1 MGNVTHSNKY
11 CIESAGARSVHAL
24 SFSELFPISHLAG
37 ARSFRSSRAL
47 LSPMNFFRNLKLA
60 NKLLVSFVL
69 ILLISAVSGLYGLVQ
84 MERVNA
90 TATDLARQWLP
101 AARNLQDMRYQ
112 LQRYRSQTMQHV
124 MAQRSEEMAVYDKSM
139 PKLWDELLQNL
150 QSYTKYVR
158 TDKERALLVEIGE
171 ELKAYAVQT
180 AKVVDLSHQ
189 LLNDD
194 ASEILRGEALR
205 ISRGINTRLEALS
218 EINHQATE
226 ETNQAGD
233 DLYAAARWWVMALLL
248 GSIVI
253 GVVLAVLIARSISR
267 PLQSAVQLA
276 QSVAAGDLSASI
288 TVQSRD
294 EVGQLLQALKEMNTS
309 LQRIVGQVRQGTDSI
324 ASASSQI
331 ASGNQDLSSR
341 TEEQASSLE
350 QTAAS
355 MEELTSTVQQNAG
368 NAQQANQM
376 ASAASQVAVRG
387 GATVAQV
394 VQTMSAINESSRK
407 IVDIIGVIDSIAFQ
421 TNILALNAAVEAARA
436 GDQGRGFAV
445 VASEVRTL
453 AQRSA
458 EAAKQIKQLID
469 DSVSKVQEGS
479 SQVDEA
485 GKTMDEIVMSVR
497 RVTDIMGEISVASHQ
512 QTSGIEQ
519 VSQAVAQMDQ
529 MTQQNAAL
537 VEESAAATEA
547 LRAQAAALAETV
559 SFFKLGQVSAA
570 GMSSPALAPARAAM
584 PQAVTKAA
592 LATKPLATM
601 ANKPVAQ
608 VPTAKPKSIAKP
620 APASAPAAA
629 GDGDWETF

>member
-1 MGNVTHSNKY
+1 
-11 CIESAGARSVHAL
+11 
-24 SFSELFPISHLAG
+24 
-37 ARSFRSSRAL
+37 
-47 LSPMNFFRNLKLA
+47 MNFFRNLKLA

-124 MAQRSEEMAVYDKSM
+124 MAQSSEEMAVYDKSM
-139 PKLWDELLQNL
+139 PKLWDELVQNQ
-150 QSYTKYVR
+150 QSYAKYVK
-158 TDKERALLVEIGE
+158 TDKERALLAEIGE

-189 LLNDD
+189 LLNDE
-194 ASEILRGEALR
+194 ASEILRGESLK
-205 ISRGINTRLEALS
+205 ISRGISTRLDALS

-253 GVVLAVLIARSISR
+253 GVALAVLIARSISR

-288 TVQSRD
+288 TVQSQD
-294 EVGQLLQALKEMNTS
+294 EVGQLLQALKDMNTS

-355 MEELTSTVQQNAG
+355 M
-368 NAQQANQM
+368 
-376 ASAASQVAVRG
+376 
-387 GATVAQV
+387 
-394 VQTMSAINESSRK
+394 
-407 IVDIIGVIDSIAFQ
+407 
-421 TNILALNAAVEAARA
+421 
-436 GDQGRGFAV
+436 
-445 VASEVRTL
+445 
-453 AQRSA
+453 
-458 EAAKQIKQLID
+458 
-469 DSVSKVQEGS
+469 
-479 SQVDEA
+479 
-485 GKTMDEIVMSVR
+485 DEIVMSVR

-519 VSQAVAQMDQ
+519 VTQAVTQMDQ

-537 VEESAAATEA
+537 VEEAAAATDA
-547 LRAQAAALAETV
+547 LRSQAAALAETV
-559 SFFKLGQVSAA
+559 SFFKLGAQSGLQAT
-570 GMSSPALAPARAAM
+570 PALAPA
-584 PQAVTKAA
+584 A
-592 LATKPLATM
+592 LK
-601 ANKPVAQ
+601 
-608 VPTAKPKSIAKP
+608 
-620 APASAPAAA
+620 SAPARAA
-629 GDGDWETF
+629 IKAAAPLKAPSAALKRPAMSVGSKPPVLSPAKSAAAPQPQKAATADDGEWESF

>member
-1 MGNVTHSNKY
+1 MTF
-11 CIESAGARSVHAL
+11 L
-24 SFSELFPISHLAG
+24 
-37 ARSFRSSRAL
+37 
-47 LSPMNFFRNLKLA
+47 RNLKLA
-60 NKLLVSFVL
+60 NKLLASFVL

-84 MERVNA
+84 IDRVNA
-90 TATDLARQWLP
+90 TATDLAHHWMP
-101 AARNLQDMRYQ
+101 AARSLLDMRYQ

-124 MAQRSEEMAVYDKSM
+124 MTNSMEEMAVYDKSM
-139 PKLWDELLQNL
+139 PKLWDELLKNQ
-150 QSYTKYVR
+150 QQYAQYVQ
-158 TDKERALLVEIGE
+158 TDKERELLADIGKN
-171 ELKAYAVQT
+171 LQLYAEQT
-180 AKVVDLSHQ
+180 AKVVDLSHR
-189 LLNDD
+189 LLNDE
-194 ASEILRGEALR
+194 AAEILRGDALK
-205 ISRGINTRLEALS
+205 ISRAINNSLDGLT
-218 EINHQATE
+218 EINAKSIE
-226 ETNQAGD
+226 DTNQAGD
-233 DLYAAARWWVMALLL
+233 DLYGASRWWISALLL
-248 GSIVI
+248 GSILV
-253 GVVLAVLIARSISR
+253 GVLLAVLIARSISR

-276 QSVAAGDLSASI
+276 QSVAEGDLSGKIEVHS
-288 TVQSRD
+288 SD
-294 EVGQLLQALKEMNTS
+294 EVGQLLQALKAMNTS

-324 ASASSQI
+324 ATASSQI

-341 TEEQASSLE
+341 TEEQASALE

-368 NAQQANQM
+368 NAQQANQL

-479 SQVDEA
+479 HQVDEA
-485 GKTMDEIVMSVR
+485 GQTMDEIVMSVR

-519 VSQAVAQMDQ
+519 VTQAVTQMDQ

-537 VEESAAATEA
+537 VEEAAAATDA
-547 LRAQAAALAETV
+547 LRGQAAALAETV
-559 SFFKLGQVSAA
+559 SFFKLGQVSAV

-584 PQAVTKAA
+584 PQAATKAG

-601 ANKPVAQ
+601 ANKPAVQA
-608 VPTAKPKSIAKP
+608 PAAKPKSIAEP
-620 APASAPAAA
+620 APVSAPVSA

>member
-1 MGNVTHSNKY
+1 MT
-11 CIESAGARSVHAL
+11 
-24 SFSELFPISHLAG
+24 
-37 ARSFRSSRAL
+37 
-47 LSPMNFFRNLKLA
+47 FFRNLKLA
-60 NKLLVSFVL
+60 HKLLASFVL
-69 ILLISAVSGLYGLVQ
+69 VLLLSAVSGLYGLVQ
-84 MERVNA
+84 IDRVNN
-90 TATDLARQWLP
+90 TATDLAHHWLP
-101 AARNLQDMRYQ
+101 AARTLQDMRYQ

-124 MAQRSEEMAVYDKSM
+124 MANSTQEMAVYDKSM
-139 PKLWDELLQNL
+139 PKLWAELLQNH
-150 QSYTKYVR
+150 QSYAQYAQSEQ
-158 TDKERALLVEIGE
+158 ERALLADIDKDFK
-171 ELKAYAVQT
+171 LYAMQT
-180 AKVVDLSHQ
+180 AKVVELSHQ
-189 LLNDD
+189 LLNDE
-194 ASEILRGEALR
+194 ASELLRGESLK
-205 ISRGINTRLEALS
+205 ISRGINTKLEALT
-218 EINHQATE
+218 EINAKATE

-233 DLYAAARWWVMALLL
+233 DLYASASWWIMALLL
-248 GSIVI
+248 GSIMI

-276 QSVAAGDLSASI
+276 QSVAAGDLSGRI
-288 TVQSRD
+288 TVQSTD
-294 EVGQLLQALKEMNTS
+294 EVGQLLQALKDMNTS

-368 NAQQANQM
+368 NAQQANQL

-387 GATVAQV
+387 GSTVAQV

-469 DSVSKVQEGS
+469 DSVAKVQEGS

-485 GKTMDEIVMSVR
+485 GKTMEEIVMSVR

-512 QTSGIEQ
+512 QSSGIEQ
-519 VSQAVAQMDQ
+519 VTQAVTQMDQ

-537 VEESAAATEA
+537 VEEAAAATDA
-547 LRAQAAALAETV
+547 LRAQAAGLAETV
-559 SFFKLGQVSAA
+559 SFFKLGQGSAA
-570 GMSSPALAPARAAM
+570 VLGAPSLAPALAPTRVSAGALAKTPPKVSVASPSLPAAGLASK
-584 PQAVTKAA
+584 AVACAATRPTAGLAASKAA
-592 LATKPLATM
+592 
-601 ANKPVAQ
+601 
-608 VPTAKPKSIAKP
+608 AKPEPVSN
-620 APASAPAAA
+620 ASRE
-629 GDGDWETF
+629 DDWETF

>member
-1 MGNVTHSNKY
+1 MTF
-11 CIESAGARSVHAL
+11 L
-24 SFSELFPISHLAG
+24 
-37 ARSFRSSRAL
+37 
-47 LSPMNFFRNLKLA
+47 RNLKLA
-60 NKLLVSFVL
+60 NKLLASFVL

-84 MERVNA
+84 IDRVNA
-90 TATDLARQWLP
+90 TATDLAHHWMP
-101 AARNLQDMRYQ
+101 AARSLLDMRYQ

-124 MAQRSEEMAVYDKSM
+124 MTNSMEEMATYDKSM
-139 PKLWDELLQNL
+139 PKLWDELLKNQQQYAQYA
-150 QSYTKYVR
+150 QS
-158 TDKERALLVEIGE
+158 DKERELLADIGKN
-171 ELKAYAVQT
+171 LQLYAEQT
-180 AKVVDLSHQ
+180 TKVVDLSHR
-189 LLNDD
+189 LLNDE
-194 ASEILRGEALR
+194 AAEILRGDSLK
-205 ISRGINTRLEALS
+205 ISRAINTSLDSLT
-218 EINHQATE
+218 EINAKAIE
-226 ETNQAGD
+226 DTNQAGD
-233 DLYAAARWWVMALLL
+233 DLYDASRWWIGALLL
-248 GSIVI
+248 GSILI
-253 GVVLAVLIARSISR
+253 GVLLAVLIARSISR

-276 QSVAAGDLSASI
+276 QSVAEGDLSGKIEVHS
-288 TVQSRD
+288 TD
-294 EVGQLLQALKEMNTS
+294 EVGQLLQALKAMNTS

-324 ASASSQI
+324 ATASSQI

-341 TEEQASSLE
+341 TEEQASALE

-368 NAQQANQM
+368 NAQQANQL

-458 EAAKQIKQLID
+458 EAAKQIKKLID

-479 SQVDEA
+479 HQVDEA
-485 GKTMDEIVMSVR
+485 GQTMDEIVMSVR

-519 VSQAVAQMDQ
+519 VTQAVTQMDQ

-537 VEESAAATEA
+537 VEEAAAATDA
-547 LRAQAAALAETV
+547 LRGQAAALAETV
-559 SFFKLGQVSAA
+559 SFFKLGQVGAA
-570 GMSSPALAPARAAM
+570 GMSAPALAPARAAM
-584 PQAVTKAA
+584 PQAVAKAG
-592 LATKPLATM
+592 LAAKPLATR
-601 ANKPVAQ
+601 ANKPAVQA
-608 VPTAKPKSIAKP
+608 PLAKPLAKP
-620 APASAPAAA
+620 APASAPASAS
-629 GDGDWETF
+629 DDDWETF

>member
-1 MGNVTHSNKY
+1 MT
-11 CIESAGARSVHAL
+11 
-24 SFSELFPISHLAG
+24 
-37 ARSFRSSRAL
+37 
-47 LSPMNFFRNLKLA
+47 FFRNLKLA
-60 NKLLVSFVL
+60 HKLLASFVL
-69 ILLISAVSGLYGLVQ
+69 VLMLSAVSGLYGLIQ
-84 MERVNA
+84 IDRVNN
-90 TATDLARQWLP
+90 TATDLAHHWLP
-101 AARNLQDMRYQ
+101 AARTLQDMRYQ

-124 MAQRSEEMAVYDKSM
+124 MANSTQEMAVYDKSM
-139 PKLWDELLQNL
+139 PKLWGELLQNHQDYAQYA
-150 QSYTKYVR
+150 QSEQ
-158 TDKERALLVEIGE
+158 ERALLVDIDKDFK
-171 ELKAYAVQT
+171 LYAAQT
-180 AKVVDLSHQ
+180 VKVVELSHQ
-189 LLNDD
+189 LLNDE
-194 ASEILRGEALR
+194 ASELLRGESLK
-205 ISRGINTRLEALS
+205 ISRGINTKLETLT
-218 EINHQATE
+218 EINAKATE
-226 ETNQAGD
+226 ATNQAGD
-233 DLYAAARWWVMALLL
+233 DLYASARWWIMALLL

-276 QSVAAGDLSASI
+276 QSVAGGDLSGRI
-288 TVQSRD
+288 TVQSTD
-294 EVGQLLQALKEMNTS
+294 EVGQLLQALKDMNTS

-331 ASGNQDLSSR
+331 ATGNQDLSSR

-355 MEELTSTVQQNAG
+355 MEELTSTVQQNSG
-368 NAQQANQM
+368 NAQQANQL

-469 DSVSKVQEGS
+469 DSVAKVQEGS

-519 VSQAVAQMDQ
+519 VTQAVTQMDQ

-537 VEESAAATEA
+537 VEEAAAATDA
-547 LRAQAAALAETV
+547 LRAQAAGLAETV
-559 SFFKLGQVSAA
+559 SFFKLEQGSAA
-570 GMSSPALAPARAAM
+570 VFGAPALAPASMSARTLAKTLPKVSAASPSQLAARTASKAVARAAARPM
-584 PQAVTKAA
+584 AGPAASKAA
-592 LATKPLATM
+592 AR
-601 ANKPVAQ
+601 
-608 VPTAKPKSIAKP
+608 P
-620 APASAPAAA
+620 ALVSNSSR
-629 GDGDWETF
+629 DDDWETF

>member
-1 MGNVTHSNKY
+1 
-11 CIESAGARSVHAL
+11 
-24 SFSELFPISHLAG
+24 
-37 ARSFRSSRAL
+37 
-47 LSPMNFFRNLKLA
+47 MNFFRNLKLA
-60 NKLLVSFVL
+60 HKLLVSFVL

-90 TATDLARQWLP
+90 TATDLARQWMP
-101 AARNLQDMRYQ
+101 AGRTLQDMRYQ

-124 MAQRSEEMAVYDKSM
+124 MAQTSEEMAVYDKSM
-139 PKLWDELLQNL
+139 PKLWDELLKNQ
-150 QSYTKYVR
+150 QSYGKYVR
-158 TDKERALLVEIGE
+158 TDKERALLAEIGE

-194 ASEILRGEALR
+194 ASEILRGEALN

-218 EINHQATE
+218 EINYQATE

-248 GSIVI
+248 SSIVI
-253 GVVLAVLIARSISR
+253 GVALAVLVARSISR
-267 PLQSAVQLA
+267 PLQSAVKLA
-276 QSVAAGDLSASI
+276 QSVAAGDLSADIAVHSK
-288 TVQSRD
+288 D
-294 EVGQLLQALKEMNTS
+294 EVGQLLQALKDMNTS
-309 LQRIVGQVRQGTDSI
+309 LQHVVAQVRQGTDSI

-436 GDQGRGFAV
+436 GEQGRGFAV

-458 EAAKQIKQLID
+458 DAAKQIKQLID
-469 DSVSKVQEGS
+469 DSVMKVQEGS

-519 VSQAVAQMDQ
+519 VTQAVTQMDQ

-537 VEESAAATEA
+537 VEEAAAATDA
-547 LRAQAAALAETV
+547 LRGQAAALAETV
-559 SFFKLGQVSAA
+559 SFFKINAQTSAA
-570 GMSSPALAPARAAM
+570 AAPVLAPVSLRQPSAPKSVAKPQAAALKRPAAAM
-584 PQAVTKAA
+584 PANSATARNA
-592 LATKPLATM
+592 LAAT
-601 ANKPVAQ
+601 A
-608 VPTAKPKSIAKP
+608 PKKSV
-620 APASAPAAA
+620 AAA
-629 GDGDWETF
+629 ADDEWESF